1 MKIDVGQQR
10 RGTAAL
16 GRPFFHSYSFPIL
29 QHAGVQPFLD
39 EPHDA
44 PVRYPV
50 LDELHQ
56 PFVGKPSKKPRMSRS
71 STQFTFLVSSPVYSA
86 SSALCWL
93 RPGRNPYEKPRKSV
107 S

>member
-1 MKIDVGQQR
+1 MLASSGLMLPPWTVP
-10 RGTAAL
+10 TSLACSL
-16 GRPFFHSYSFPIL
+16 PIL

-44 PVRYPV
+44 PVRDPV
-50 LDELHQ
+50 LDEPHQ
-56 PFVGKPSKKPRMSRS
+56 PFVVERVEEAPDVRIEHPVHL
-71 STQFTFLVSSPVYSA
+71 LVIDA
-86 SSALCWL
+86 DRERIQRLMRL